1 MTCSMVYRIGSNACV
16 RPEFVGVIGVEAVA
30 CGKLDGG
37 RQDAPHFQGEAPWMN
52 GGAWS
57 LLGGGM
63 RSMERTNGYGGW
75 ICSQISRSQRV
86 LILEGG

>member
-1 MTCSMVYRIGSNACV
+1 
-16 RPEFVGVIGVEAVA
+16 VEAVA

-37 RQDAPHFQGEAPWMN
+37 RQDAPHFQREGPLDEW

-57 LLGGGM
+57 LPGGCM
-63 RSMERTNGYGGW
+63 RSMEPTNGYGGW

>member
-1 MTCSMVYRIGSNACV
+1 M
-16 RPEFVGVIGVEAVA
+16 EAMA

-37 RQDAPHFQGEAPWMN
+37 QQDAPHFQGEGPLDEW
-52 GGAWS
+52 GGHGVFR
-57 LLGGGM
+57 GGGM
-63 RSMERTNGYGGW
+63 RSMEPTNGYGGW